1 MSDLSQTKPQKRP
14 TALNRVAGLQS
25 SSNAAHPLV
34 GSGLLTF
41 RDGKLH
47 EQGKIVA
54 VINTPEPAALIQ
66 YFEWMMGDKTYQR
79 LILLSDIVFDASS
92 SKEQQVT
99 YRIFRSCEDRNDYF
113 EWKSGKFEEWAR

>member
-1 MSDLSQTKPQKRP
+1 MSDLSQTKPQKRS
-14 TALNRVAGLQS
+14 TGLNRRAGLQR

-34 GSGLLTF
+34 GSGLLSF

-47 EQGKIVA
+47 EQGEIVA

-66 YFEWMMGDKTYQR
+66 YFEWMMGDETYQR

-92 SKEQQVT
+92 SREQQVT
-99 YRIFRSCEDRNDYF
+99 YRIFRNGEDRNDYF
-113 EWKSGKFEEWAR
+113 EWKSGKFGDAAR